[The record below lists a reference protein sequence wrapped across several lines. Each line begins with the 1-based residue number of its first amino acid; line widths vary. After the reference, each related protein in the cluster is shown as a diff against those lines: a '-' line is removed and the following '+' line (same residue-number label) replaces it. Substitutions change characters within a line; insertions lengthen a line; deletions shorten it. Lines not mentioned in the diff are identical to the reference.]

1 MQKNLLTFIRDSF
14 KPGIVKPLPM
24 AVKCKAPVLAV
35 CGLILWAGNLSAQ
48 TPTPADPAATPP
60 PLESPTPP
68 SGNEALPANVQLSTG
83 TGAKKDAAPAAP
95 ATPSGSTL
103 HPGGAKFLGA
113 MSCSSSLC
121 HGSGSDG
128 ERNAYTVWKA
138 KDPHRA
144 SFAVLAGTQSA
155 RIAQGLQ
162 LASAA
167 GSTRCTECH
176 APLATVAEER
186 LAHGLDVRTEGVSCE
201 SCHGPSSNWVR
212 SHTRTDLT
220 HAQNVQTGV
229 RDLRN
234 LYVRANN
241 CVACH
246 QVIEPDVLA
255 AGHPP
260 LIFELDA
267 QSVAEPRHWLD
278 KGDFFGP
285 QAWLTGQAAALR
297 ETSWSLSQ
305 QTDPK
310 PEVREQ
316 WRALV
321 WLLHKAT
328 DAYGHGVPTF
338 DAPDADT
345 FSPGNVSRAQSVAD
359 DLARAAAHSEWSGA
373 STRRTLNALADADKD
388 FVPVAGGEPALALQ
402 NRAQRLAL
410 ALSRLVAPFQV
421 KEPGKWVGTSKEL
434 DKLFI
439 LADARAN
446 FDGAA
451 FSNQLKTFRATLGG
465 DE

>member
-1 MQKNLLTFIRDSF
+1 M
-14 KPGIVKPLPM
+14 
-24 AVKCKAPVLAV
+24 
-35 CGLILWAGNLSAQ
+35 
-48 TPTPADPAATPP
+48 
-60 PLESPTPP
+60 
-68 SGNEALPANVQLSTG
+68 
-83 TGAKKDAAPAAP
+83 
-95 ATPSGSTL
+95 
-103 HPGGAKFLGA
+103 
-113 MSCSSSLC
+113 
-121 HGSGSDG
+121 
-128 ERNAYTVWKA
+128 
-138 KDPHRA
+138 
-144 SFAVLAGTQSA
+144 LAGTQAA

-167 GSTRCTECH
+167 ASTRCTECH

-201 SCHGPSSNWVR
+201 SCHGPSSNWIR
-212 SHTRTDLT
+212 SHTRMDLT
-220 HAQNVQTGV
+220 HAQNVETGV
-229 RDLRN
+229 RDLRS

-267 QSVAEPRHWLD
+267 QTVAEPRHWLD

-328 DAYGHGVPTF
+328 EAYGHGVPTF

-345 FSPGNVSRAQSVAD
+345 YSPGNVSRAQSVAD
-359 DLARAAAHSEWSGA
+359 DLAQAAARSEWNGA

-388 FVPVAGGEPALALQ
+388 FVPVTGGEPALALQ
-402 NRAQRLAL
+402 NRAQRLGAGAL
-410 ALSRLVAPFQV
+410 AAGGAVPGEGPGQMGGHVQGIGQAVHPGRRPGEFRRRGVFQPVEGVPRDPGRRRVTSRQLSAAAGCL
-421 KEPGKWVGTSKEL
+421 KEGRFSLMILISANCKGVR
-434 DKLFI
+434 KL
-439 LADARAN
+439 R
-446 FDGAA
+446 
-451 FSNQLKTFRATLGG
+451 
-465 DE
+465 